1 MIDSQ
6 AQHDFALMYFA
17 RQATLTITGYAD
29 EVTTRGGRVFARFA
43 GLEIELQD
51 AFANPPAGDVLTI
64 EADLVS
70 GRWRA
75 ARVLGLR
82 AAGATAAHNNIA
94 AQCNTSAETGTG
106 GARAA
111 VAPGSLS
118 SPARAVVAAPLA
130 AAAGASPFASL
141 ASAARAASRAPVS
154 VGVARAGALSTVVGA
169 ARAPGSSARAGL
181 NAGAR
186 VQTGASSNSG
196 TPQAH
201 PPHLPRTTAR
211 LGAPAA
217 VPSARPG
224 FDPDLIDDL
233 DDDLPF

>member
-1 MIDSQ
+1 
-6 AQHDFALMYFA
+6 MYFA

-51 AFANPPAGDVLTI
+51 ACASPPAGDVLTI

-82 AAGATAAHNNIA
+82 AACATPAHNNDA
-94 AQCNTSAETGTG
+94 AQRNTSTEAGAG

-118 SPARAVVAAPLA
+118 TPARAAVAAPIA

-141 ASAARAASRAPVS
+141 ASAAKAAPRAAVS
-154 VGVARAGALSTVVGA
+154 VGVARAGTPSTVGGA
-169 ARAPGSSARAGL
+169 ARAPGSSARGGL

-186 VQTGASSNSG
+186 VKSGAFSNSG
-196 TPQAH
+196 TPSAH
-201 PPHLPRTTAR
+201 PPHPSGTTAR
-211 LGAPAA
+211 IAAPAA

-224 FDPDLIDDL
+224 FDPDLLDDL